1 MSEEHGKFI
10 WTELMTTDRAAAAA
24 FYSAV
29 VGWTTVEMAAYDYTV
44 LETGRPEGDGRVGIA
59 GMMSIPPEL
68 LADNVPPNW
77 TAYVSV
83 SDCDATVAKVEALGG
98 TVRRPPEDIPEIGRF
113 AVIADPH
120 GAVLCIMT
128 PLPMDVPPR
137 PVPSTTPGQ
146 FGWYELNAD
155 DCEAAFAF
163 YADVFGWTVDHDMD
177 MGDLG
182 IYRIFAHDGQA
193 VGGMMT
199 RLPQMPKAHW
209 ATYIT
214 VDRLEDA
221 ISRLVA
227 GGGSVI
233 NGPMEVPGP
242 AYIVNARDPQGAF
255 FSLVA
260 SER

>member
-1 MSEEHGKFI
+1 MSDEHGKFI
-10 WTELMTTDRAAAAA
+10 WTELMTTDRPAAAA
-24 FYSAV
+24 FYSDV

-44 LETGRPEGDGRVGIA
+44 FETARPDGDGRVGIA

-68 LADNVPPNW
+68 AAENVPPNW

-83 SDCDATVAKVEALGG
+83 ADCDATVARVEALGG

-137 PVPSTTPGQ
+137 AVPATTPGQ
-146 FGWYELNAD
+146 FGWYELYAD
-155 DCEAAFAF
+155 DCAAAFAF
-163 YADVFGWTVDHDMD
+163 YADVFGWTVDHDME

-182 IYRIFAHDGQA
+182 IYRIFAHDGQV

-209 ATYIT
+209 AYYIT
-214 VDRLEDA
+214 VDRLDDA

-227 GGGSVI
+227 GGGRVV

-242 AYIVNARDPQGAF
+242 AYIVNAVDPQGAF
-255 FSLVA
+255 ISFVA
-260 SER
+260 AQR